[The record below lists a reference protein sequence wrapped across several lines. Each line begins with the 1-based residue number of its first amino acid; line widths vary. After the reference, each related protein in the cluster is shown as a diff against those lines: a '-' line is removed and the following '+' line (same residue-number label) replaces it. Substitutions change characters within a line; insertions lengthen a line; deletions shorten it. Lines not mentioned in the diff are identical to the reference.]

1 VPERAAREAA
11 SNETTPRVRGI
22 WSGTVTFGLV
32 SIEAFARKTPVIA
45 RDLGP
50 LPEVVEDS
58 GGGFVYRTEQE
69 LRDLME
75 RIAAS
80 PRLRQELAE
89 EGYDSFQRWWTKEAH
104 LERYFYFLRKNALE
118 KFGHVPWE
126 TAAVPRSA

>member
-1 VPERAAREAA
+1 VPSVGYE
-11 SNETTPRVRGI
+11 
-22 WSGTVTFGLV
+22 TFGLI

-75 RIAAS
+75 RVGAS
-80 PRLRQELAE
+80 PRLRQELGE
-89 EGYDSFQRWWTKEAH
+89 EGYNSFQRWWTKEAH
-104 LERYFYFLRKNALE
+104 LERYFDFLRKSALE

-126 TAAVPRSA
+126 TAMPRSA